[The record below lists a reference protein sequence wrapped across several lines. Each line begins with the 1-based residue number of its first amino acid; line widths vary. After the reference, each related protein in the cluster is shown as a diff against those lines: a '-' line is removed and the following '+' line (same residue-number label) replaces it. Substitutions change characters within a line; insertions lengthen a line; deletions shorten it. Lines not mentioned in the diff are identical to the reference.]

1 MKRLLFAAA
10 LLLVVLLPGTAAA
23 SDRESG
29 AASDFKARL
38 TGAQEV
44 PPVASPGTGSATFR
58 LSEDGS
64 KLRFRLKAQGLT
76 NRITQAHIHLAP
88 RGVNGGIVAFLFPLT
103 ATGVNPEGFEVAGT
117 LTKEDLIGGLMGH
130 PLSDLVEAMRNGG
143 AYANIHTVLH
153 PGGEIRGQIQ
163 LRDDGENND

>member
-1 MKRLLFAAA
+1 MKRLLFAAV
-10 LLLVVLLPGTAAA
+10 LLLVVLLPGTATA
-23 SDRESG
+23 SARESG
-29 AASDFKARL
+29 TTNFKARL

-44 PPVASPGTGSATFR
+44 PPVASPGTGRVTFQ

-103 ATGVNPEGFEVAGT
+103 ETGVNPEGFEVAGT
-117 LTKEDLIGGLMGH
+117 LTKEDLIGGLKDK
-130 PLSDLVEAMRNGG
+130 PLSSLVEAMRSGG
-143 AYANIHTVLH
+143 AYANIHTVVH

-163 LRDDGENND
+163 LRDNSESND

>member
-1 MKRLLFAAA
+1 MKRLLFAAV
-10 LLLVVLLPGTAAA
+10 LLLVVLLPGTATA
-23 SDRESG
+23 SARESG
-29 AASDFKARL
+29 ATSDFKARL

-44 PPVASPGTGSATFR
+44 PPVASPGTGRATFR

-64 KLRFRLKAQGLT
+64 KLRFRLTAQGLN

-103 ATGVNPEGFEVAGT
+103 DKGVNREGFEVAGT
-117 LTKEDLIGGLMGH
+117 LTKDDLIGGLKDK
-130 PLSDLVEAMRNGG
+130 PLSSLLEAMRSGG
-143 AYANIHTVLH
+143 AYVNIHTVVH

-163 LRDDGENND
+163 PRDDSENND

>member
-1 MKRLLFAAA
+1 MKRLLFAAV
-10 LLLVVLLPGTAAA
+10 LLLVVLLPGTATA
-23 SDRESG
+23 SARESG
-29 AASDFKARL
+29 TTSNFKARL

-44 PPVASPGTGSATFR
+44 PPVASPGTGRVTFQ

-64 KLRFRLKAQGLT
+64 KLRFRLTAQGLT

-103 ATGVNPEGFEVAGT
+103 ETGVNPEGFEVAGT
-117 LTKEDLIGGLMGH
+117 LTKEDLIGGLKDK
-130 PLSDLVEAMRNGG
+130 PLSSLVEAMRSGG
-143 AYANIHTVLH
+143 AYVNIHTVVH

-163 LRDDGENND
+163 LRDDSESND